1 MVFSTASFS
10 VDSTLFNG
18 FHQRPLKKFVI
29 FFSVFYIFC
38 LFHFSKYAGKLHENK
53 CSRVAFF
60 SMILMNYFFLCFSFL
75 FFCNMLL

>member
-1 MVFSTASFS
+1 MIMRQKKVVFSTASFS

-38 LFHFSKYAGKLHENK
+38 LFHFSKYAGKLHENR

-60 SMILMNYFFLCFSFL
+60 DDIDELHFS
-75 FFCNMLL
+75 N